1 MSSPAHPLLKQLTN
15 LFFQF
20 FQPKKASAALCPRGD
35 RQDCMSCPKMEFN
48 GEICLHFPGGL
59 ESLDKPLVWV
69 FPKVLV
75 CLDCGSA
82 QFAVAETQLKLIQE
96 NLVNGMKAAS

>member
-1 MSSPAHPLLKQLTN
+1 
-15 LFFQF
+15 
-20 FQPKKASAALCPRGD
+20 
-35 RQDCMSCPKMEFN
+35 MEFL

-69 FPKVLV
+69 FPEVAV

-82 QFAVAETQLKLIQE
+82 QFTVPEAELELIKEKE
-96 NLVNGMKAAS
+96 NV